1 MWHFTSFCS
10 KLQLVSFLAGN
21 LVTVVALMK
30 CAKLRTHATTT
41 FVIRLDNLYLETIA
55 TERFWSRYHAML
67 LKLFESEMDKLCRLL
82 Q

>member
-10 KLQLVSFLAGN
+10 KLQLVSFHAGN

-41 FVIRLDNLYLETIA
+41 FVIR
-55 TERFWSRYHAML
+55 
-67 LKLFESEMDKLCRLL
+67 
-82 Q
+82 